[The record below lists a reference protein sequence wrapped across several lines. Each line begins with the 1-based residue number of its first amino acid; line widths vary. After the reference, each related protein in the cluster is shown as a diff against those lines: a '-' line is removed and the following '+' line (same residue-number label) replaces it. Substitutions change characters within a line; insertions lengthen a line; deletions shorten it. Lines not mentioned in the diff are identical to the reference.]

1 MDNSGRCFI
10 TEALSAIFMSK
21 IEYRTSLL
29 SNEER
34 FFISDELCQ
43 GGLSMPNPTEISLLN
58 YNFEA
63 KACNELLTA
72 MLNHSDF
79 DYVTVDELRH
89 YSELSQFTFDEL
101 RTAVY
106 ELCKRGFLLVVQKPY
121 GHVYAVNKL
130 RISNMEFVYGA

>member
-1 MDNSGRCFI
+1 
-10 TEALSAIFMSK
+10 
-21 IEYRTSLL
+21 
-29 SNEER
+29 
-34 FFISDELCQ
+34 
-43 GGLSMPNPTEISLLN
+43 MPNPTEISLLN

-79 DYVTVDELRH
+79 DYVTVDELRR

-106 ELCKRGFLLVVQKPY
+106 ELCKRGFLLVVRRMVMSMRSTSCEYPIW
-121 GHVYAVNKL
+121 NLCTEREL
-130 RISNMEFVYGA
+130 R

>member
-1 MDNSGRCFI
+1 
-10 TEALSAIFMSK
+10 
-21 IEYRTSLL
+21 
-29 SNEER
+29 
-34 FFISDELCQ
+34 
-43 GGLSMPNPTEISLLN
+43 MPNPTEISLFN

-79 DYVTVDELRH
+79 DYVTVDELRR

-106 ELCKRGFLLVVQKPY
+106 ELCKRGFLHVVLGDRIDKNTLDTVFSSFYELQEEY
-121 GHVYAVNKL
+121 HNRLYELL
-130 RISNMEFVYGA
+130 RRGVKNHS

>member
-1 MDNSGRCFI
+1 MKLVKEVFLCRTLLRSICSI
-10 TEALSAIFMSK
+10 TILK
-21 IEYRTSLL
+21 
-29 SNEER
+29 
-34 FFISDELCQ
+34 
-43 GGLSMPNPTEISLLN
+43 PN
-58 YNFEA
+58 
-63 KACNELLTA
+63 ACDELLTA

>member
-1 MDNSGRCFI
+1 MSFI
-10 TEALSAIFMSK
+10 PIFS
-21 IEYRTSLL
+21 ITLR
-29 SNEER
+29 
-34 FFISDELCQ
+34 ELIFSVSQC
-43 GGLSMPNPTEISLLN
+43 

-79 DYVTVDELRH
+79 DYVTVDELRR